1 MDVAQ
6 EVEPSTDVG
15 STASLET
22 GETRATKDTLG
33 PIFQN
38 QAPAI
43 GPAVDPFVATWRHSA
58 SLAPNPEVAVR
69 ERLRSVTSDMHFST
83 VTLGRTDRFL
93 TLTECALCCGQ
104 VIDQKT
110 HLAIS
115 LPTHSIDAFTFVRNL
130 VCVGLRAQLHLHR
143 SCGHAQQHRRIWKSL
158 HAVRPAH
165 RAFDPWHFVC
175 RL

>member
-38 QAPAI
+38 QAPTI
-43 GPAVDPFVATWRHSA
+43 GLAVDPFVATWRHSA
-58 SLAPNPEVAVR
+58 SLAPNPELAVR

-93 TLTECALCCGQ
+93 TLTECALCRKK
-104 VIDQKT
+104 VVDLLFLFPPT
-110 HLAIS
+110 RL
-115 LPTHSIDAFTFVRNL
+115 THSLSSVT
-130 VCVGLRAQLHLHR
+130 
-143 SCGHAQQHRRIWKSL
+143 
-158 HAVRPAH
+158 
-165 RAFDPWHFVC
+165 
-175 RL
+175 